1 MTTGRH
7 QLIIILLILAV
18 YGQATSFSFL
28 VYDDPININKNPA
41 ITAPSLQKLAA
52 LWEKPHEHLYIPVTY
67 SAWMGIASI
76 SNLIYGKLNPGLF
89 HFANIL
95 LHLINT
101 LLVYAILVRLL
112 GYFQTDQKASTSIA
126 ALLGALVFALHP
138 VQVEP
143 VCWATGF
150 KDLLSAFFLL
160 LATYILL
167 LAHHPTK
174 SKKAQ
179 TVTELIL
186 VTGIY
191 LLAILAKPQAV
202 IFPLIIYTLIRFVLH
217 ARPSPK
223 LMLFMGLWLCMGVTI
238 ALLTKNVQPNPFHV
252 SPFQRIHIATDAALF
267 YLAKIIFPY
276 PLLIDYGKSLAVE
289 LSNPFLWIYPATAL
303 LIAIMIYS
311 LRHGKRVLAC
321 TVLILISVSPVLGLL
336 PFNFQRIS
344 IVADR
349 YLYVAVFFFSLGF
362 AICIKKS
369 FSPTTV
375 WITIIIICGYGLLSF
390 QYGSKWRDST
400 TLMQYTLKKNPTSK
414 IANQDLGV
422 ALMRK
427 GKMKEAIPY
436 LQKAAELVPTDMT
449 THFNLALSYACIG
462 DTRTAQKEKKIILH
476 NAPALG
482 KKLSIILP
490 RITNTCLKK
499 DPHHTPHL
507 SPASK

>member
-41 ITAPSLQKLAA
+41 ITGPSLQKLAA

-112 GYFQTDQKASTSIA
+112 SYFQTGKKESTSIA

-138 VQVEP
+138 AQVEP

-160 LATYILL
+160 LATYVLL

-174 SKKAQ
+174 CKKAQ
-179 TVTELIL
+179 AVKQLIL

-191 LLAILAKPQAV
+191 FLAILAKPQAV
-202 IFPLIIYTLIRFVLH
+202 IFPLVIYTLLRFVLH
-217 ARPSPK
+217 TKPSPI
-223 LMLFMGLWLCMGVTI
+223 LMLFMGLWLCMGLAI
-238 ALLTKNVQPNPFHV
+238 ALLTKNVQPNPFHI

-267 YLAKIIFPY
+267 YLGKIIFPY
-276 PLLIDYGKSLAVE
+276 PLLIDYGKSLSFE
-289 LSNPFLWIYPATAL
+289 LSNPFQWIYLSMAL
-303 LIAIMIYS
+303 LIAIIVYS
-311 LRHGKRVLAC
+311 FRHGKIVLAC
-321 TVLILISVSPVLGLL
+321 AVLILISVSPVLGIL

-349 YLYVAVFFFSLGF
+349 YLYVAVLFFSLGL

-375 WITIIIICGYGLLSF
+375 LITIMIICGYGLLSF

-462 DTRTAQKEKKIILH
+462 NTAAAEQEKKTIEF
-476 NAPALG
+476 NAPTLG
-482 KKLSIILP
+482 KKLSYALP
-490 RITNTCLKK
+490 QIANTCLKK
-499 DPHHTPHL
+499 DPL
-507 SPASK
+507 SVHRLCPAKE